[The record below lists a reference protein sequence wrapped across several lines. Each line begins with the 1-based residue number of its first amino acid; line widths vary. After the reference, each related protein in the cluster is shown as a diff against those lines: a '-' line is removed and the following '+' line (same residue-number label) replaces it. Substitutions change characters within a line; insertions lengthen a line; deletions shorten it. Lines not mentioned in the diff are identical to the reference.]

1 MTVRVYPSKLDGE
14 PLEYHATAEAQT
26 VDAWLQANV
35 KGYRPLAS
43 PPISAALN
51 GRLLDPNEWGAVTF
65 GPNDTLDLF
74 PEPKAAGAAFI
85 AAYGAY
91 IAAAIAVI
99 AVLLMP
105 KPATGAQKGQTRGNP
120 LEEASAKGNKV
131 KINSPIREVSGEVKV
146 YPDYLLPPRRFYESK
161 RQQAVEMLLC
171 IGKGEFDLPASR
183 ILVGDTPLVSLGD
196 DATFEVFAPGADVIG
211 NSAGTWWHSAAEVG
225 PTSTGSAGLE
235 LTTTTTVGAVA
246 DADSYIFDGDEVTI
260 PAGAGSFPAGWTA
273 GMLIRVELFRTYS
286 VVEGGPGLRDII
298 EGDLSE
304 LAPFV
309 GMQLEIV
316 GANSGL
322 YVVESFTPGSPD
334 QMTLNFVG
342 GAAATGLLTGDQVMA
357 LGYAN
362 MLYRLT
368 AAGTAVI
375 SLERLTDTGATDLT
389 WPGFDL
395 VQTSLAT
402 LVLDESNVEG
412 NWLGPFAACP
422 ENEVTDTLEYDVLFP
437 GGLIKIGSKG
447 QNVPRQVRT
456 ELQWRDMA
464 TAGAWTSV
472 GRLFEDATQDQIGF
486 TYQVPLGSAIR
497 PEVRMRRIGAKSTS
511 AQIQDAVQWYGL
523 RAKLQAPSSYA
534 GVTTM
539 AVRIRGG
546 NQLAT
551 KTEAQISCRVT
562 RKLPVP
568 DGAGGWTAPQV
579 TRDIVPWVRHVA
591 QSVGYTDGDLDL
603 DELLRLQG
611 IWSARGD
618 YFDYAIDSPAT
629 VKAVIN
635 NAFRAGFAELMIDR
649 GKLRPARDEPR
660 TVPEHMYTPQN
671 MTEPLVRQF
680 QAPSPD
686 DFDGVDVEYLDADV
700 WAVRTVKCRLP
711 GDIGRKVEKL
721 SLEGVTDRTRAWR
734 IGMRQRRATKYRRW
748 AYTFATELDALNSRY
763 LGFEALADDVP
774 GYGQSAILLAAVPSG
789 GSVVL
794 ESSEPFKWDG
804 AGPFVVAIR
813 RRDGTLSG
821 PYPATRVDDY
831 RLTVPAPLDFTP
843 DTTWQVEPPHLLF
856 GPLNRWHYPALIT
869 DVSPQGTSGA
879 SVSAMNYDARVYAD
893 DDNTPPAE

>member
-14 PLEYHATAEAQT
+14 PLEHHATAEAQT
-26 VDAWLQANV
+26 VDAWLRANV

-51 GRLLDPNEWGAVTF
+51 GCLLDPNEWGAVTF
-65 GPNDTLDLF
+65 GPDDTLDLF

-146 YPDYLLPPRRFYESK
+146 YPDYLLPPRRFYESP
-161 RQQAVEMLLC
+161 RQQVVEMLLC
-171 IGKGEFDLPASR
+171 VGKGEFGIPASR
-183 ILVGDTPLVSLGD
+183 ILVGDTPLISLGD
-196 DATFEVFAPGADVIG
+196 AASFEIFQPGQSVTG
-211 NSAGTWWHSAAEVG
+211 NPAGAWWHTAAEVG

-235 LTTTTTVGAVA
+235 LKTTVAVDQVA
-246 DADSYIFDGDEVTI
+246 TASTYVFDGDEVAV
-260 PAGAGSFPAGWTA
+260 PAGAGGFPDGWA
-273 GMLIRVELFRTYS
+273 PGMRVRVELYKSFT
-286 VVEGGPGLRDII
+286 VVEGGAGVRDII
-298 EGDLSE
+298 QGDLSE

-309 GMQLEIV
+309 GMQIEIA
-316 GANSGL
+316 GANEGF
-322 YVVESFTPGSPD
+322 YTVHSFTPGAPD
-334 QMTLNFVG
+334 QMTLNFPG
-342 GAAATGLLTGDQVMA
+342 GAGATGLATGSQGMA
-357 LGYAN
+357 LGYAG
-362 MLYRLT
+362 MMYRLT
-368 AAGTAVI
+368 AASTSLIA
-375 SLERLTDTGATDLT
+375 LERLTDTGATDVT

-395 VQTSLAT
+395 YQTSLALFT
-402 LVLDESNVEG
+402 LDASNVEG
-412 NWLGPFAACP
+412 DWLGPFAACP
-422 ENEVTDTLEYDVLFP
+422 ENETTGRIEFDVMFP
-437 GGLIKIGSKG
+437 GGLIKIGSNG
-447 QNVPRQVRT
+447 QNVPRDVT
-456 ELQWRDMA
+456 VELQWRDMNSP
-464 TAGAWTSV
+464 GGWTSV
-472 GRLFEDATQDQIGF
+472 IKTYQEATQDQLGF
-486 TYQVPLGSAIR
+486 TETVVLGSQCR

-511 AQIQDAVQWYGL
+511 AQIQDTVQWYGL
-523 RAKLQAPSSYA
+523 RARLASPTSYA

-579 TRDIVPWVRHVA
+579 TRDIVPWARYVA
-591 QSVGYTDGDLDL
+591 QSIGYTDDDLDMG
-603 DELLRLQG
+603 ELLRLHDT
-611 IWSARGD
+611 WSARGD

-629 VKAVIN
+629 VKAAIN
-635 NAFRAGFAELMIDR
+635 NAFRAGFAELTIDR

-700 WAVRTVKCRLP
+700 WAVRTVECRLP

-804 AGPFVVAIR
+804 PGPFVVAVR